1 MRIIEAVWEKRNLG
15 VTCVEAEIEP
25 DDDPADVVA
34 AMNSRDEQYLVAK
47 VAARNYPA
55 IAALQKEGF
64 TFIESLV
71 RIDSDLSKGAVIP
84 EKCRRLVKNIGWHEA
99 SAEETEKTLA
109 VIRKGEIF
117 ATDRISLDPYFSRE
131 AAGIRYA
138 YWIEDILSAGD
149 SDMTITE
156 YLGENVGFFVTQ
168 HKKTYSSPVLS
179 GLYPEYMD
187 CGMGFVNSCC
197 VQLDLY
203 NKGVKRS
210 MAHIS
215 TNNANML
222 NIAVLFRNSFSD
234 VRHILIK
241 HQ

>member
-15 VTCVEAEIEP
+15 VTCIEAEIEP

-64 TFIESLV
+64 TFIESLI
-71 RIDSDLSKGAVIP
+71 RTEIDLSKGAFIP

-99 SAEETEKTLA
+99 SAEEIEKTLA
-109 VIRKGEIF
+109 VIRKGDIF
-117 ATDRISLDPYFSRE
+117 STDRISVDPYFSRE

-138 YWIEDILSAGD
+138 YWIEDILSAGN
-149 SDMTITE
+149 SELMISE
-156 YLGENVGFFVTQ
+156 YLGENVGFTVIQ
-168 HKKTYSSPVLS
+168 HKETYSAPALS
-179 GLYPEYMD
+179 GLYPEYLGS
-187 CGMGFVNSCC
+187 GMGFAVIYS
-197 VQLDLY
+197 VQSYLY
-203 NKGVKRS
+203 NKGVKRTIS
-210 MAHIS
+210 HIS
-215 TNNANML
+215 TNNADILDLAAM
-222 NIAVLFRNSFSD
+222 FRYRFGD
-234 VRHILIK
+234 VRNILAK